1 MKTKLALIAI
11 GGNSLVKSKFLQTI
25 EDQDKGIQET
35 VTHIVDLIEQG
46 YQVLISHGNG
56 PQVGFIMRRSEVT
69 RKATGLHPVPL
80 VIVVADTQGSIGYQI
95 QIAMH
100 NELRSRGMD
109 GLCATVVTQVVV
121 DKDDPAFASPSKPVG
136 EFYQEAELT
145 EIRQENPDWA
155 LIEDSGRGYRRVVAS
170 PKPLE
175 IIEKPVIES
184 MLGAGFHV
192 VAAGGGGIPVVHKDT
207 GLEGVNAV
215 IDKDLASSLLAGQ
228 LKADL
233 LIISTAIK
241 QVALNFGKPDEKLI
255 GTMTVSEAETY
266 IEQGHFAPGS
276 MLPKI
281 EAAIEFIKN
290 GGKEVII
297 TAPEFIKEAVLNNGG
312 THIVL

>member
-1 MKTKLALIAI
+1 MSAKLAFVAI

-25 EDQDKGIQET
+25 EDQDKGIRET
-35 VTHIVDLIEQG
+35 VKHITDLIEQG

-80 VIVVADTQGSIGYQI
+80 VMVVADTQGSIGYQI

-100 NELRSRGMD
+100 NELRSRSMD
-109 GLCATVVTQVVV
+109 GLCATIVTQVVV
-121 DKDDPAFASPSKPVG
+121 NQDDPAFSSPGKPVG
-136 EFYQEAELT
+136 EFYQEAELAD
-145 EIRQENPDWA
+145 IQRENPDWT
-155 LIEDSGRGYRRVVAS
+155 LIEDAGRGYRRVVAS
-170 PKPLE
+170 PEPLE
-175 IIEKPVIES
+175 IIERPVIES
-184 MLGAGFHV
+184 MLKAGFHV
-192 VAAGGGGIPVVHKDT
+192 VAAGGGGIPVVRKGK

-233 LIISTAIK
+233 LIISTAVK
-241 QVALNFGKPDEKLI
+241 QVALNFGKPDQKFI
-255 GTMTVSEAETY
+255 GTMTISEAQTY
-266 IEQGHFAPGS
+266 IKQEHFAPGS

-281 EAAIEFIKN
+281 EAAIAFLEN

-297 TAPEFIKEAVLNNGG
+297 TAPEFIKEAVLKGSG
-312 THIVL
+312 THIVP